1 LLIVGDV
8 NRNKLEKFIIE
19 LEFQENKEIRY
30 VVMNLD
36 EYVYRQQVKD
46 RFISNIILAKKQVLV
61 DKNGILE
68 EENIVI

>member
-1 LLIVGDV
+1 MGDV

-19 LEFQENKEIRY
+19 LESQENKEIRY